1 MPTYNY
7 IAKNQHAETVK
18 GKVEARNVSQAASAL
33 RSRSLL
39 VVKLDGESGSMFSQ
53 LTGALSGIKEDEI
66 VALTRQ
72 LSTMVTA
79 GLSLTQ
85 ALNILQQQAKPA
97 IAVMMDK
104 LLQDVEG
111 GTTFSKALERH
122 PKEFSRVYIQLVRA
136 GETAGVL
143 DQVLQR
149 LAENMEKNKDFKAK
163 TKGALIYPI
172 IVIVAMLAVTAIM
185 MIFVV
190 PKLTEMYQDFGAD
203 LPVVTQILIDVSSVF
218 QNYWW
223 LMGGAMIAAG
233 FGIQRWYKTP
243 VGERKI
249 NTWLLKIP
257 LYGELRKKVILTEFS
272 RTLSLLLTAGISL
285 LEAIEV
291 SSEAINMVLYRDAL
305 SESYKRVEK
314 GVPLAQTLADKE
326 LFPPI
331 LTQMVA
337 VGEETGKLDEV
348 LLKISNYFQSES
360 EQAIKN
366 LTTALEPM
374 IMLVLGL
381 GVGFMVFAI
390 VMPIYTL
397 TSQF

>member
-1 MPTYNY
+1 MPIFNY
-7 IAKNQHAETVK
+7 QAKNQHSELVK
-18 GKVEARNVSQAASAL
+18 GKVEARNVSQAAAIL
-33 RSRSLL
+33 RSRNLL
-39 VVKLDGESGSMFSQ
+39 VIRLDAITGSFLSQ

-66 VALTRQ
+66 VTFTRQ

-85 ALNILQQQAKPA
+85 SLTILQEQTKPA
-97 IAVMMDK
+97 LAAMIDK

-111 GTTFSKALERH
+111 GTTFAKALERH
-122 PKEFSRVYIQLVRA
+122 PKQFSRIYIQLVRA

-143 DQVLQR
+143 DQVLLR
-149 LAENMEKNKDFKAK
+149 LAENLEKNKEFRAK
-163 TKGALIYPI
+163 TQGALIYPI
-172 IVIVAMLAVTAIM
+172 IVIIAMLAVAAIM

-190 PKLTEMYQDFGAD
+190 PKLTEMYKDFGAD
-203 LPVVTQILIDVSSVF
+203 LPLVTQILIDVSNFFVNF
-218 QNYWW
+218 WW
-223 LMGGAMIAAG
+223 LVALFLVGGG
-233 FGIQRWYKTP
+233 FAFQRWYKTEA
-243 VGERKI
+243 GERRVNK
-249 NTWLLKIP
+249 WLLKLP

-285 LEAIEV
+285 LQALEV
-291 SSEAINMVLYRDAL
+291 SADAINLILYREAL
-305 SESYKRVEK
+305 EESYKKVEK
-314 GVPLAQTLADKE
+314 GIPLARTLQDKD

-331 LTQMVA
+331 LTQMVS

-348 LLKISNYFQSES
+348 LMKISNYFQSES

-366 LTTALEPM
+366 LTTAIEPM
-374 IMLVLGL
+374 IMIVLGL

>member
-1 MPTYNY
+1 MPIYNY
-7 IAKNQHAETVK
+7 LAKNPHAETIK
-18 GKVEARNVSQAASAL
+18 GKVEARNVSQAAAAL
-33 RSRSLL
+33 RSRNLL
-39 VVKLDGESGSMFSQ
+39 VIKIDAETSSMFAQFSSM
-53 LTGALSGIKEDEI
+53 LSGVKQDEI

-85 ALNILQQQAKPA
+85 SLTILQQQNKPA
-97 IAVMMDK
+97 MAALLEK
-104 LLQDVEG
+104 LLQDIEG
-111 GTTFSKALERH
+111 GNTFAKALERH
-122 PKEFSRVYIQLVRA
+122 PKQFSRVYIQLVRA

-143 DQVLQR
+143 DQVLLR
-149 LAENMEKNKDFKAK
+149 LSENLEKNKEFKAK
-163 TKGALIYPI
+163 TQGALIYPL
-172 IVIVAMLAVTAIM
+172 IVVIAMLIVTAIM

-190 PKLTEMYQDFGAD
+190 PKLTEMYKDFGAD
-203 LPVVTQILIDVSSVF
+203 LPVVTQILIDTSNFFVNF
-218 QNYWW
+218 WW
-223 LMGGAMIAAG
+223 LVGGVLVGAG
-233 FGIQRWYKTP
+233 VGLFRWYKTP

-249 NTWLLKIP
+249 SQWLLKIP

-285 LEAIEV
+285 LQALEV
-291 SSEAINMVLYRDAL
+291 SADAINLILYREAL
-305 SESYKRVEK
+305 EESYQRVEK
-314 GVPLAQTLADKE
+314 GVSLGKTLQDKD

-331 LTQMVA
+331 LTQMVL

-374 IMLVLGL
+374 IMIVLGL

>member
-1 MPTYNY
+1 MPIFNY
-7 IAKNQHAETVK
+7 LAKNQHAETIK
-18 GKVEARNVSQAASAL
+18 GKVEAQNLSQAAAVL
-33 RSRSLL
+33 RSRNLLVIKLDAESNTLFAQFSSLL
-39 VVKLDGESGSMFSQ
+39 SGVKQ
-53 LTGALSGIKEDEI
+53 DEI

-85 ALNILQQQAKPA
+85 SLSILQQQTKPA
-97 IAVMMDK
+97 MAALIDK

-111 GTTFSKALERH
+111 GTTFAKALERH
-122 PKEFSRVYIQLVRA
+122 PKQFSRVYIQLVRA

-143 DQVLQR
+143 DQVLMR
-149 LAENMEKNKDFKAK
+149 LSENMEKNKEFRAK
-163 TKGALIYPI
+163 TQGALIYPV
-172 IVIVAMLAVTAIM
+172 IVMVAMLAVSAIM

-190 PKLTEMYQDFGAD
+190 PKLTEMYKDFGAD
-203 LPVVTQILIDVSSVF
+203 LPVVTQILIDTSNFFV
-218 QNYWW
+218 NYWW
-223 LMGGAMIAAG
+223 LIGGVLGVAG
-233 FGIQRWYKTP
+233 VFTYRWYKTP
-243 VGERKI
+243 AGERQITK
-249 NTWLLKIP
+249 WLLKLP

-285 LEAIEV
+285 LQALEV
-291 SSEAINMVLYRDAL
+291 SSDAITLILYRDAL
-305 SESYKRVEK
+305 IQSYNRVEK
-314 GVPLAQTLADKE
+314 GVPLAKTLQDKD

-348 LLKISNYFQSES
+348 LMKISNYFQSES

-374 IMLVLGL
+374 IMIVLGL

>member
-1 MPTYNY
+1 MFNY
-7 IAKNQHAETVK
+7 LAKNQHSETVK
-18 GKVEARNVSQAASAL
+18 GKVEAQNLSQAASVL
-33 RSRSLL
+33 RTRNLLVIKLDAESNTLFAQFSSLL
-39 VVKLDGESGSMFSQ
+39 SGV
-53 LTGALSGIKEDEI
+53 KEDEI

-85 ALNILQQQAKPA
+85 SLSILQQQTKPA
-97 IAVMMDK
+97 MAALIDK

-111 GTTFSKALERH
+111 GTTFAKALERH
-122 PKEFSRVYIQLVRA
+122 PKQFSRVYIQLVRA

-143 DQVLQR
+143 DQVLLR
-149 LAENMEKNKDFKAK
+149 LSENLEKNKEFRAK
-163 TKGALIYPI
+163 TQGALIYPL
-172 IVIVAMLAVTAIM
+172 IVVIAMLAVSAIM

-190 PKLTEMYQDFGAD
+190 PKLTEMYKDFGAD
-203 LPVVTQILIDVSSVF
+203 LPVVTQILIDTSNFFVNF
-218 QNYWW
+218 WW
-223 LMGGAMIAAG
+223 VIALVLG
-233 FGIQRWYKTP
+233 VVGTFTYRWYKTP
-243 VGERKI
+243 PGERQI
-249 NTWLLKIP
+249 TQWLLKIP

-285 LEAIEV
+285 LQALEV
-291 SSEAINMVLYRDAL
+291 SSDAINLILYRDAL
-305 SESYKRVEK
+305 VQSYTRVEK
-314 GVPLAQTLADKE
+314 GVPLAKTLQDKE

-348 LLKISNYFQSES
+348 LMKISSYFQSES

-374 IMLVLGL
+374 IMIVLGL

>member
-1 MPTYNY
+1 MPIFKYQ
-7 IAKNQHAETVK
+7 AKNKHGESIK

-33 RSRSLL
+33 RSRELL
-39 VVKLDGESGSMFSQ
+39 VIKIDAENSSFLTQLQSSMSGV
-53 LTGALSGIKEDEI
+53 KEDDV

-85 ALNILQQQAKPA
+85 SLSILQQQTKPGM
-97 IAVMMDK
+97 AVLLDK
-104 LLQDVEG
+104 LLQEVEG
-111 GTTFSKALERH
+111 GSTFAKALSEH
-122 PKEFSRVYIQLVRA
+122 PKEFSRIYVQLVKA

-143 DQVLQR
+143 DDVLLR
-149 LAENMEKNKDFKAK
+149 LAENMEKSKDFRAK
-163 TKGALIYPI
+163 TKGALIYPA
-172 IVIVAMLAVTAIM
+172 IVVVAMLAVTAIM

-190 PKLTEMYQDFGAD
+190 PKLTEMYKDFGAD
-203 LPVVTQILIDVSSVF
+203 LPIVTQILIDTSEAFS
-218 QNYWW
+218 QYWW
-223 LMGGAMIAAG
+223 VVAAALVSLG
-233 FGIQRWYKTP
+233 FGLNRWYKTKT
-243 VGERKI
+243 GERKI
-249 NTWLLKIP
+249 TQWLLKIP
-257 LYGELRKKVILTEFS
+257 IYGELRKKIILTEFT
-272 RTLSLLLTAGISL
+272 RTMSLLLTAGISL
-285 LEAIEV
+285 LEALEV
-291 SSEAINMVLYRDAL
+291 ASDATDLILYREAL
-305 SESYKRVEK
+305 AESYEKVEK
-314 GVPLAQTLADKE
+314 GNSLARTLTDTD

-331 LTQMVA
+331 LTQMVS

-348 LLKISNYFQSES
+348 LMKISAYFQSES

>member
-1 MPTYNY
+1 MPLYKYT
-7 IAKNQHAETVK
+7 AKNQHAETVK
-18 GKVEARNVSQAASAL
+18 GKVEARNLSQAAAAL
-33 RSRSLL
+33 RGRNLL
-39 VVKLDGESGSMFSQ
+39 VIKLDAESGSMFAQ
-53 LTGALSGIKEDEI
+53 LSGVLSGIKEDEI

-97 IAVMMDK
+97 VATMMDK
-104 LLQDVEG
+104 LLQDIEG
-111 GTTFSKALERH
+111 GSTFAKALEKH
-122 PKEFSRVYIQLVRA
+122 PKQFSRVFIQLVRA

-143 DQVLQR
+143 DKVLQR
-149 LAENMEKNKDFKAK
+149 LAENMEKNKEFKAK

-172 IVIVAMLAVTAIM
+172 IVVIAMLVVAGIM
-185 MIFVV
+185 MVFVV

-203 LPVVTQILIDVSSVF
+203 LPVVTQILIDTSEFF
-218 QNYWW
+218 QNFWW
-223 LMGGAMIAAG
+223 LILGVIAVAG
-233 FGIQRWYKTP
+233 VGIQRWYKTP
-243 VGERKI
+243 TGERKI
-249 NTWLLKIP
+249 SGWLLKIP

-272 RTLSLLLTAGISL
+272 RTLALLLAAGISL
-285 LEAIEV
+285 LEALEV
-291 SSEAINMVLYRDAL
+291 SSDAINMVLYRDAL
-305 SESYKRVEK
+305 EDSYKRVEK
-314 GVPLAQTLADKE
+314 GINLAKTLNNTD

-331 LTQMVA
+331 LTQMVS

>member
-1 MPTYNY
+1 MPLFNY
-7 IAKNQHAETVK
+7 TAKNQHAETVK
-18 GKVEARNVSQAASAL
+18 GKVEARNVSQAAAAL
-33 RSRSLL
+33 RSRNLL
-39 VVKLDGESGSMFSQ
+39 VVKLDAESSSMFAQ
-53 LTGALSGIKEDEI
+53 LTSALSGIKEDEI
-66 VALTRQ
+66 VAITRQ

-97 IAVMMDK
+97 VATLLDK
-104 LLQDVEG
+104 LLQDIEG
-111 GTTFSKALERH
+111 GLTFAKALQKH
-122 PKEFSRVYIQLVRA
+122 PKQFSRVFVQLVRA

-143 DQVLQR
+143 DKVLER
-149 LAENMEKNKDFKAK
+149 LAENMEKNKEFKAK
-163 TKGALIYPI
+163 TQGALIYP
-172 IVIVAMLAVTAIM
+172 VIVVIAMLVVAGIM
-185 MIFVV
+185 MVFVV

-203 LPVVTQILIDVSSVF
+203 LPVVTQILIDTSTFF
-218 QNYWW
+218 QNFWW
-223 LMGGAMIAAG
+223 LILGVIAIAG
-233 FGIQRWYKTP
+233 VGIQRWYKTP
-243 VGERKI
+243 IGERKI
-249 NTWLLKIP
+249 SAWLLKIP

-272 RTLSLLLTAGISL
+272 RTLSLLLSAGISL
-285 LEAIEV
+285 LEALEV
-291 SSEAINMVLYRDAL
+291 SSEALNMVLYRDAL
-305 SESYKRVEK
+305 EESYKRVEK
-314 GVPLAQTLADKE
+314 GVNLAKTLTDTD

-331 LTQMVA
+331 LTQMVS

>member
-1 MPTYNY
+1 MPIFKYQ
-7 IAKNQHAETVK
+7 AKNSHGESIK

-33 RSRSLL
+33 RSRDLL
-39 VVKLDGESGSMFSQ
+39 VIKIEAENSSFFTQ
-53 LTGALSGIKEDEI
+53 LQSSLSGVKEDDV

-85 ALNILQQQAKPA
+85 SLSILQQQTKPGM
-97 IAVMMDK
+97 AVLLDK
-104 LLQDVEG
+104 LLQEVEG
-111 GTTFSKALERH
+111 GSTFAKALSEH
-122 PKEFSRVYIQLVRA
+122 PKQFSRIYVQLVKA

-143 DQVLQR
+143 DDVLLR
-149 LAENMEKNKDFKAK
+149 LAENMEKSKDFRAK
-163 TKGALIYPI
+163 TKGALIYPT
-172 IVIVAMLAVTAIM
+172 IVVVAMLAVTAIM

-190 PKLTEMYQDFGAD
+190 PKLTEMYKDFGAD
-203 LPVVTQILIDVSSVF
+203 LPVVTQILIDTSDAFS
-218 QNYWW
+218 QYWW
-223 LMGGAMIAAG
+223 VVGAALVGAG
-233 FGIQRWYKTP
+233 FGINRWYKTKM
-243 VGERKI
+243 GERKI
-249 NTWLLKIP
+249 TQWLLKIP
-257 LYGELRKKVILTEFS
+257 IYGELRKKIILTEFT
-272 RTLSLLLTAGISL
+272 RTMSLLLTAGISL
-285 LEAIEV
+285 LEALEV
-291 SSEAINMVLYRDAL
+291 ASDATDLILYREAL
-305 SESYKRVEK
+305 AESYSKVEK
-314 GVPLAQTLADKE
+314 GQSLARTLTDQD

-331 LTQMVA
+331 LTQMVS

-348 LLKISNYFQSES
+348 LMKISAYFQSES